1 MPPIP
6 EPAKTVEVKSEK
18 PANIASKQRLGH
30 DLLIKYA
37 KRLGY
42 NVTTKGTQV
51 PFEERNDETTPNKD
65 QLKVSSTA
73 SYTAADL
80 ITFAR
85 ALRDM
90 RQIPQE
96 HKELIHSYEQSLEAH
111 GIVSEINRNKA
122 TAQKEKTELSQYP
135 SIGSKPVFDKKETV
149 TTKSVAR
156 PSGPVLRPQGPKSN
170 QMELFPEPELQ
181 GPEEAPEREVTTT
194 SKKLLGYAHA
204 PGEPT
209 PLGVHLRDKA
219 TGDYLFATVEGPNGQ
234 PLKGLARTKTGA
246 LIKDANGK
254 PIFTEIRKPL
264 IATEAD
270 WIPVMEAQGN
280 TGAYQ
285 KSGNRKNGQPYD
297 VMHYLQTYGPEAEA
311 ALKNN
316 VTKRIL
322 GEGAK
327 YSISSFPDKNPNPT
341 QPLNQL
347 NPDRTKTA
355 QEREGPQ
362 GVENAPNDLKL
373 ATDISPFRS
382 TDRPRPKQEIPFEE
396 ELKRLDPEERQKQAN
411 AKEST
416 FAKDVLRN
424 LHDAAPINERGNKV
438 GGSAVF
444 TPVGSPILPGRGFK
458 YDLPLSV
465 EPTIYEGE
473 HLFNHKYGKRA
484 TLEEVHQA
492 YVKNGDPEAK
502 EIGKLVQTLEAAR
515 GPNTHI
521 GQVGLDR
528 AGGMQTPPSKIDFQ
542 NPDEAAAHRAYKS
555 ERTEMQSQK
564 EYLAS
569 QRAKAMQNASVG
581 GTARQGIASKNQL
594 KYLTRIQKDYS
605 KVAVAAGL
613 TPQEIKENLA
623 KFVTTSNS
631 LADASG
637 KGAPYSRTVPDI
649 VRGGSVFKRN
659 ADNPNVRDEQGNI
672 IKSHGRIAAKR
683 GQPEFAESGE
693 VDEKTGEREKVY
705 ADSKAV
711 ISKNISLVEEA
722 VNELKL
728 RKLKGTPDY
737 RNKEIEMRDEGAS
750 MERRRGGLPFGG
762 PSENTMLG
770 SIHAKQPEKR
780 GLAENQEAQAGKYI
794 MDNIHNAVDKFIE
807 SKSPREETTKTGPNG
822 RKMWSP
828 PTEMQSGF
836 RNGLTQKDLHEF
848 VMNLAEKVSNQSRG
862 NLSAD
867 RIIDVASKN
876 PLVAEAIR
884 WHAREHGSDKHTS
897 IGGDRKKS
905 QHREARNR
913 DTTTREIARELMNA
927 DVKLEEIPKTPSKPF
942 ARKVVELMSQGKYAK
957 ERGLRPK
964 DLRKTIEGPIPVRN
978 NLTDQAPSRLP
989 TETERV
995 KAAEDEYLR
1004 RLESLF
1010 HGVMPTTVEQDYP
1023 RQRAQKLPAEPLPKG
1038 KVKVNVDKKK
1048 FKNKKLRGGIGKSP
1062 LHFFSLGQNA
1072 PGSSTV

>member
-1 MPPIP
+1 MP
-6 EPAKTVEVKSEK
+6 
-18 PANIASKQRLGH
+18 
-30 DLLIKYA
+30 
-37 KRLGY
+37 
-42 NVTTKGTQV
+42 
-51 PFEERNDETTPNKD
+51 
-65 QLKVSSTA
+65 
-73 SYTAADL
+73 
-80 ITFAR
+80 
-85 ALRDM
+85 
-90 RQIPQE
+90 QIPQE
-96 HKELIHSYEQSLEAH
+96 HKELLHIYEQSLGAH
-111 GIVSEINRNKA
+111 GVVSEINRNKA
-122 TAQKEKTELSQYP
+122 TAQKEVTELSQFP

-156 PSGPVLRPQGPKSN
+156 PSGPVLRPQGSKSN

-181 GPEEAPEREVTTT
+181 GPEEAPVREVTTT
-194 SKKLLGYAHA
+194 SKKLLGYQ
-204 PGEPT
+204 PGLKQPT
-209 PLGVHLRDKA
+209 TLGVHLKDKA

-270 WIPVMEAQGN
+270 WEPVMKAQGD

-285 KSGNRKNGQPYD
+285 KPGKRKNGQPYD
-297 VMHYLQTYGPEAEA
+297 VMHHLQTYGPEAEA

-316 VTKRIL
+316 VVKRLL
-322 GEGAK
+322 GENAK

-347 NPDRTKTA
+347 NPDRSKTA

-373 ATDISPFRS
+373 ATDVGPFRP
-382 TDRPRPKQEIPFEE
+382 TDRPRPKQEIPFEQ
-396 ELKRLDPEERQKQAN
+396 ELKNLDPAERKKKTDAQA
-411 AKEST
+411 ST

-444 TPVGSPILPGRGFK
+444 TPVGAPILPGRGFK

-515 GPNTHI
+515 GPNTGF
-521 GQVGLDR
+521 GQVALDR
-528 AGGMQTPPSKIDFQ
+528 AGGMQSLPSKIDWN
-542 NPDEAAAHRAYKS
+542 NPDEAGAQRAYKS
-555 ERTEMQSQK
+555 QRTEEQSQK
-564 EYLAS
+564 EFLAGK
-569 QRAKAMQNASVG
+569 RAKAMQNASVG
-581 GTARQGIASKNQL
+581 GTARQGIASQNQL
-594 KYLTRIQKDYS
+594 KFLPRLEKEYS
-605 KVAVAAGL
+605 KIAAAAGL

-637 KGAPYSRTVPDI
+637 KGAPYSKTVPDI

-672 IKSHGRIAAKR
+672 IKSHGRIAAKKT
-683 GQPEFAESGE
+683 QPEFAESGE
-693 VDEKTGEREKVY
+693 VNEKTGERETVY

-722 VNELKL
+722 INELKL
-728 RKLKGTPDY
+728 RKLKGTPEY
-737 RNKEIEMRDEGAS
+737 RDKEIEMRDDGAS
-750 MERRRGGLPFGG
+750 MERRRGGLPYGG
-762 PSENTMLG
+762 ASQNTVPG
-770 SIHAKQPEKR
+770 SIYAKQPEKR
-780 GLAENQEAQAGKYI
+780 GLAENQEAQGGKYI

-836 RNGLTQKDLHEF
+836 RGGLTQAALHEF

-884 WHAREHGSDKHTS
+884 WHAREHGSDRHSS
-897 IGGDRKKS
+897 IGGDRKNW
-905 QHREARNR
+905 QHREARNK
-913 DTTTREIARELMNA
+913 DTDTREMERELLNA
-927 DVKLEEIPKTPSKPF
+927 GVKLQEIPKTPSKPF
-942 ARKVVELMSQGKYAK
+942 TRKVLELMKQGTYNR
-957 ERGLRPK
+957 ERGLRTK
-964 DLRKTIEGPIPVRN
+964 DLRKLVNGPIPVRE
-978 NLTDQAPSRLP
+978 TAIDHKPSALP
-989 TETERV
+989 TESERL
-995 KAAEDEYLR
+995 KASEDEFLR
-1004 RLESLF
+1004 RFESLF
-1010 HGVMPTTVEQDYP
+1010 HGVMPTNAEHDYP
-1023 RQRAQKLPAEPLPKG
+1023 RQRARKLQAEPLPKG
-1038 KVKVNVDKKK
+1038 KVKVNKKLQK
-1048 FKNKKLRGGIGKSP
+1048 KKLRGGIDRIDRSP